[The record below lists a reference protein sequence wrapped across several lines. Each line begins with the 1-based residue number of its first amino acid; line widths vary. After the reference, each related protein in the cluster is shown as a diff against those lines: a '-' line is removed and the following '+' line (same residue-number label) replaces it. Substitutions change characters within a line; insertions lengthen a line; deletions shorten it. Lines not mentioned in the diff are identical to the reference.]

1 LTDPVLTDAFYD
13 AAGYQYGRSPRE
25 CSALIAI
32 PVPTPLS
39 GASRFR
45 RRMLAPITLV
55 AIALCGCSIN
65 LGSLSS
71 EPEHEAPKTTPAAPL
86 AGNDAQGH
94 TTQGEALARSG
105 KTDEALAE
113 FDQAIT
119 LDPHNAEAL
128 YNRGLLYQGEKQH
141 QLAVDD
147 FTAANGLTPQRAE
160 PLLGRAISYLAL
172 DRAKEA
178 AADLDEAAQAD
189 PQNPQ
194 IWTTLGQA
202 YERLGDK
209 TKAAGS
215 YSRAI
220 TIRPKDEA
228 ARSGFARVGGK
239 PGQNYDTF

>member
-1 LTDPVLTDAFYD
+1 MVN
-13 AAGYQYGRSPRE
+13 
-25 CSALIAI
+25 
-32 PVPTPLS
+32 PVPYPLR
-39 GASRFR
+39 GTSRFR
-45 RRMLAPITLV
+45 RRTSAPIALV
-55 AIALCGCSIN
+55 AMALCGCSIN

-71 EPEHEAPKTTPAAPL
+71 EPDREAPKAAP
-86 AGNDAQGH
+86 AGNDAQAH
-94 TTQGEALARSG
+94 ATRGEALARSG
-105 KTDEALAE
+105 KTDEARAE
-113 FDQAIT
+113 FDQAIA
-119 LDPHNAEAL
+119 LDPNNAGAL
-128 YNRGLLYQGEKQH
+128 YDRGLLYQSEKQH

-147 FTAANGLTPQRAE
+147 FTSANGLTPQQAE

-172 DRAKEA
+172 DRVKEA

-194 IWTTLGQA
+194 IWTTRGLA

-209 TKAAGS
+209 TKAAAS

-239 PGQNYDTF
+239 PGQSYETF

>member
-1 LTDPVLTDAFYD
+1 LTEPVLTDAFCD
-13 AAGYQYGRSPRE
+13 AAGYQCGRSPRE
-25 CSALIAI
+25 CSALMAI
-32 PVPTPLS
+32 PVSTQLC
-39 GASRFR
+39 GALRFR
-45 RRMLAPITLV
+45 RRMLAPIALV

-65 LGSLSS
+65 LGTLSS
-71 EPEHEAPKTTPAAPL
+71 EPEHEAPKAAPV
-86 AGNDAQGH
+86 AASGDAQAD
-94 TTQGEALARSG
+94 TTRGEALARSG

-113 FDQAIT
+113 FDQAIV

-172 DRAKEA
+172 DRVKDA

-194 IWTTLGQA
+194 IWTARGQA

-209 TKAAGS
+209 TKAAGC

-220 TIRPKDEA
+220 NIRPKDEA
-228 ARSGFARVGGK
+228 ARTGFARVGGK